1 MPNYRLTDERNGKSL
16 LTFKR
21 AEEPTE
27 EYFTELKKKVGFN
40 RNVPEGMISHAE
52 YKPYKKRK
60 RN

>member
-16 LTFKR
+16 KTFTR
-21 AEEPTE
+21 VETPTE
-27 EYFTELKKKVGFN
+27 QEFEELKKKVGIE

-60 RN
+60 RI